1 MKEIHFVVNDQL
13 CNVQPSDQYSAAMS
27 LKISDISVQVCF
39 SKDER
44 PELKRRLMK
53 NLPDAYEQRRVQ
65 CVSFSG

>member
-1 MKEIHFVVNDQL
+1 MKEIHFVVNGYL
-13 CNVQPSDQYSAAMS
+13 CKVQPSDQYSAVMT
-27 LKISDISVQVCF
+27 LKVSDIPVQVCF

-53 NLPDAYEQRRVQ
+53 NLLDAYEQRRVQ